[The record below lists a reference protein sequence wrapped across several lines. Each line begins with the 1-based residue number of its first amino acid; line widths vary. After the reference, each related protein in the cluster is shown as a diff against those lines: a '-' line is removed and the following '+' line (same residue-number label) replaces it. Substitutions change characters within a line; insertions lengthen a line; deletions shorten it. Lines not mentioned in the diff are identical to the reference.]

1 MSQIEHSIGFYLLES
16 YRIQNGISRMHSR
29 LEDKSLSTLERFCTR
44 YTIVQSEIEI
54 AHIQEQI
61 SLSNAKKEI
70 DTAEQKAFFAY
81 NIRRKVSHL
90 LDKICK
96 QK

>member
-1 MSQIEHSIGFYLLES
+1 MSQTEHSIGFYMLES
-16 YRIQNGISRMHSR
+16 SRIQNGISRMHSR

-44 YTIVQSEIEI
+44 YAIVQSEAEI
-54 AHIQEQI
+54 ARIQEQI

>member
-16 YRIQNGISRMHSR
+16 YRLNKDMLKLREQKRYVRTPIEH
-29 LEDKSLSTLERFCTR
+29 FCILYKMAKTS
-44 YTIVQSEIEI
+44 SEIQE
-54 AHIQEQI
+54 IQEQI

-70 DTAEQKAFFAY
+70 ENAEQKAFFAY

-90 LDKICK
+90 SDKICK